1 MHLIYKVES
10 KFSNKINSIYFL
22 GDKWYLD
29 MKNDNGSV
37 GQGDPP
43 SGKAQCTFK
52 MSKNDFQSMFAGK
65 LKPTAA
71 FMGGKL
77 KIQGKSHSFID
88 TLLHLLLSGD
98 LPTALKL
105 EKLLNQM
112 VKSKL

>member
-1 MHLIYKVES
+1 MINLKKIIYLY
-10 KFSNKINSIYFL
+10 I

-29 MKNDNGSV
+29 MKNGNGSA
-37 GQGDPP
+37 GKGEPP
-43 SGKAQCTFK
+43 SDKAQCTFK

-77 KIQGKSHSFID
+77 KIQGKLNLFI
-88 TLLHLLLSGD
+88 TIFFIIFSLSGD

>member
-1 MHLIYKVES
+1 
-10 KFSNKINSIYFL
+10 
-22 GDKWYLD
+22 
-29 MKNDNGSV
+29 MKNNNGSA
-37 GQGDPP
+37 GKGEPP
-43 SGKAQCTFK
+43 AGKAQCTFK
-52 MSKNDFQSMFAGK
+52 MSKDDFGLMFAGK

-77 KIQGKSHSFID
+77 KIQG
-88 TLLHLLLSGD
+88 D

>member
-1 MHLIYKVES
+1 MTNLQKRIYL
-10 KFSNKINSIYFL
+10 YT

-29 MKNDNGSV
+29 MKNGNGSV
-37 GQGDPP
+37 GQGEPP

-52 MSKNDFQSMFAGK
+52 MSKSDFQLMFGGK

-77 KIQGKSHSFID
+77 KIQGKLYSFII
-88 TLLHLLLSGD
+88 LFFIIFLVSGD

-105 EKLLNQM
+105 EKLLVQM